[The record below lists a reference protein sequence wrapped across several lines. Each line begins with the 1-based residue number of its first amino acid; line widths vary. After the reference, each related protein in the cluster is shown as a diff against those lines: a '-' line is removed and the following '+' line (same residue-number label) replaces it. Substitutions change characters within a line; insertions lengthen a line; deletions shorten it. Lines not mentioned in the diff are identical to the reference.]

1 MIVRNIFN
9 FPRFDFAKEIGPYT
23 ISIKRANKTPTGNFI
38 TPETIKIPNFR
49 TFVKICLSM
58 KEIAIAFHY

>member
-49 TFVKICLSM
+49 TFVK
-58 KEIAIAFHY
+58 YVYQ